1 MSTTVDTTA
10 ATAVPKERTPLRPA
24 RILLHVFLGGA
35 ALAWLAPL
43 LWALYAA
50 MRPYGETSEKGYVS
64 WPDKLSLDNFTN
76 AFTQSDMTHYF
87 VNTLIIAVP
96 AVLLTLFL
104 SSMVA
109 FYVSRFDF
117 RVNIFLLLVFTAGN
131 LLPQQ
136 VIITPLYR
144 LYLLIDIPGI
154 TMSGKLYDSALGLV
168 LIHVAF
174 QSGFCAFVL
183 SNYMRS
189 LPHELTEAALVDG
202 ASVWR
207 LYWQIV
213 LPLCRPAMAAL
224 ATLLSI
230 WIYNDFF
237 WALVLIST
245 GENMPITSAL
255 NNLSGQYFT
264 DPNLVAAGCPPHRD
278 PHTGRVL
285 RAPAAVRQWSDPG
298 RQQGLTARPAAHSVK
313 EKLSCTTP
321 SPTWSPCPWTPV
333 RHGST
338 RRAGSPGAPAAPTP
352 STRPR
357 TVRPT
362 TTGRRS
368 AIARVSP
375 PPCGTFQERA
385 CWPSTRATAH
395 RSASGPP
402 PTPYVRSRPSV
413 WWYGTGSPR

>member
-1 MSTTVDTTA
+1 MSTGTLALGKKRAPV
-10 ATAVPKERTPLRPA
+10 RPA
-24 RILLHVFLGGA
+24 RILLHVFLAGA

-43 LWALYAA
+43 LWAIYAA
-50 MRPYGETSEKGYVS
+50 LRPYSETSEKGYVS
-64 WPDKLSLDNFTN
+64 WPDTLSFDNFTN
-76 AFTQSDMTHYF
+76 AFTQSDMSHYF
-87 VNTLIIAVP
+87 VNTMIIAVP
-96 AVLLTLFL
+96 AVLVTLFL

-117 RVNIFLLLVFTAGN
+117 RINLALLLVFTAGN

-144 LYLLIDIPGI
+144 LYLLVDLPGI
-154 TMSGKLYDSALGLV
+154 TMSSKLYDSALGLV

-207 LYWQIV
+207 QYWQIV

-255 NNLSGQYFT
+255 NNLTGAYFT
-264 DPNLVAAGCPPHRD
+264 DPNLVAAGALLTAIP
-278 PHTGRVL
+278 TLIVYFVL
-285 RAPAAVRQWSDPG
+285 QRQFVS
-298 RQQGLTARPAAHSVK
+298 GLT
-313 EKLSCTTP
+313 L
-321 SPTWSPCPWTPV
+321 
-333 RHGST
+333 
-338 RRAGSPGAPAAPTP
+338 GANK
-352 STRPR
+352 
-357 TVRPT
+357 
-362 TTGRRS
+362 G
-368 AIARVSP
+368 
-375 PPCGTFQERA
+375 
-385 CWPSTRATAH
+385 
-395 RSASGPP
+395 
-402 PTPYVRSRPSV
+402 
-413 WWYGTGSPR
+413 

>member
-1 MSTTVDTTA
+1 MSATTITTSRPPRQR
-10 ATAVPKERTPLRPA
+10 VRPA
-24 RILLHVFLGGA
+24 RLVLHLFLAGA

-50 MRPYGETSEKGYVS
+50 LRPYAETSDKGYVS
-64 WPDKLSLDNFTN
+64 WPHKLSLANFTN
-76 AFTQSDMTHYF
+76 AFTQSGMMHYF
-87 VNTLIIAVP
+87 GNTLLIAIP
-96 AVLLTLFL
+96 SVLLTLFL
-104 SSMVA
+104 SSCVA

-117 RVNIFLLLVFTAGN
+117 RINLSLLLVFTAGN

-144 LYLLIDIPGI
+144 LYLLVNLPGI
-154 TMSGKLYDSALGLV
+154 TTSGKLYDSALGLV

-213 LPLCRPAMAAL
+213 LPLCKPAMAAL

-237 WALVLIST
+237 WAVVLIST

-255 NNLSGQYFT
+255 KNLSGQYFT
-264 DPNLVAAGCPPHRD
+264 DPNLVAAGALLTAIP
-278 PHTGRVL
+278 TLVVYFAL
-285 RAPAAVRQWSDPG
+285 QRQFVS
-298 RQQGLTARPAAHSVK
+298 GLT
-313 EKLSCTTP
+313 L
-321 SPTWSPCPWTPV
+321 
-333 RHGST
+333 
-338 RRAGSPGAPAAPTP
+338 GA
-352 STRPR
+352 SK
-357 TVRPT
+357 
-362 TTGRRS
+362 G
-368 AIARVSP
+368 
-375 PPCGTFQERA
+375 
-385 CWPSTRATAH
+385 
-395 RSASGPP
+395 
-402 PTPYVRSRPSV
+402 
-413 WWYGTGSPR
+413 

>member
-1 MSTTVDTTA
+1 MSTTVVTQG
-10 ATAVPKERTPLRPA
+10 RTPPRPA
-24 RILLHVFLGGA
+24 RILLHVFLAGA

-264 DPNLVAAGCPPHRD
+264 DPNLVAAGALLTAIP
-278 PHTGRVL
+278 TLIVYFAL
-285 RAPAAVRQWSDPG
+285 QRQFVS
-298 RQQGLTARPAAHSVK
+298 GLT
-313 EKLSCTTP
+313 L
-321 SPTWSPCPWTPV
+321 
-333 RHGST
+333 
-338 RRAGSPGAPAAPTP
+338 GANK
-352 STRPR
+352 
-357 TVRPT
+357 
-362 TTGRRS
+362 G
-368 AIARVSP
+368 
-375 PPCGTFQERA
+375 
-385 CWPSTRATAH
+385 
-395 RSASGPP
+395 
-402 PTPYVRSRPSV
+402 
-413 WWYGTGSPR
+413 

>member
-1 MSTTVDTTA
+1 MSTVSSA
-10 ATAVPKERTPLRPA
+10 LPKQRNPIRPA
-24 RILLHVFLGGA
+24 RVLLHAFLA
-35 ALAWLAPL
+35 LTALAWLAPL
-43 LWALYAA
+43 LWAIFSAL
-50 MRPYGETSEKGYVS
+50 RPYSETSDRGYVS
-64 WPDKLSLDNFTN
+64 WPHTLNFDNFKN

-87 VNTLIIAVP
+87 MNTLIIAVP

-109 FYVSRFDF
+109 FYVARFDF
-117 RVNIFLLLVFTAGN
+117 RVNLFLLLVFTAGN

-144 LYLLIDIPGI
+144 MYLLTNLPGI
-154 TMSGKLYDSALGLV
+154 TQSGKLYDSALGLV

-207 LYWQIV
+207 LYWQIT
-213 LPLCRPAMAAL
+213 LPLCKPAMAAL

-264 DPNLVAAGCPPHRD
+264 DPNLVAAGSLLTAIP
-278 PHTGRVL
+278 TLIVYFAL
-285 RAPAAVRQWSDPG
+285 QKQFVS
-298 RQQGLTARPAAHSVK
+298 GLT
-313 EKLSCTTP
+313 L
-321 SPTWSPCPWTPV
+321 
-333 RHGST
+333 GS
-338 RRAGSPGAPAAPTP
+338 AKG
-352 STRPR
+352 
-357 TVRPT
+357 
-362 TTGRRS
+362 
-368 AIARVSP
+368 
-375 PPCGTFQERA
+375 
-385 CWPSTRATAH
+385 
-395 RSASGPP
+395 
-402 PTPYVRSRPSV
+402 
-413 WWYGTGSPR
+413 

>member
-1 MSTTVDTTA
+1 MSASTLVTGA
-10 ATAVPKERTPLRPA
+10 PRQRTPLRPA
-24 RILLHVFLGGA
+24 RVLLHVFLAGT

-43 LWALYAA
+43 LWAVFSAL
-50 MRPYGETSEKGYVS
+50 RPYSETSDKGYVS
-64 WPDKLSLDNFTN
+64 WPDTLNLDNFKN
-76 AFTQSDMTHYF
+76 AFEQSDMTHYF
-87 VNTLIIAVP
+87 VNTLLIAVP

-117 RVNIFLLLVFTAGN
+117 RLNLALLLVFTAGN

-144 LYLLIDIPGI
+144 MYLLTDLPGI
-154 TMSGKLYDSALGLV
+154 TASGKLYDSALGLV

-189 LPHELTEAALVDG
+189 LPDELTEAALVDG

-207 LYWQIV
+207 LYWQIT
-213 LPLCRPAMAAL
+213 LPLCKPAMAAL

-264 DPNLVAAGCPPHRD
+264 DPNLVAAGALLTAIP
-278 PHTGRVL
+278 TLVVYFAL
-285 RAPAAVRQWSDPG
+285 QRQFVS
-298 RQQGLTARPAAHSVK
+298 GLT
-313 EKLSCTTP
+313 L
-321 SPTWSPCPWTPV
+321 
-333 RHGST
+333 
-338 RRAGSPGAPAAPTP
+338 GANK
-352 STRPR
+352 S
-357 TVRPT
+357 
-362 TTGRRS
+362 
-368 AIARVSP
+368 
-375 PPCGTFQERA
+375 
-385 CWPSTRATAH
+385 
-395 RSASGPP
+395 
-402 PTPYVRSRPSV
+402 
-413 WWYGTGSPR
+413 

>member
-1 MSTTVDTTA
+1 MSTATVA
-10 ATAVPKERTPLRPA
+10 PKRRAPVRPA
-24 RILLHVFLGGA
+24 RLLLHLFLAGA

-50 MRPYGETSEKGYVS
+50 MRPYAETSTKGYVS
-64 WPDKLSLDNFTN
+64 WPDKLSFDNFTN
-76 AFTQSDMTHYF
+76 AFTQSDMAHYF
-87 VNTLIIAVP
+87 GNTLLIAVP

-117 RVNIFLLLVFTAGN
+117 RVNLALLLVFTAGN

-144 LYLLIDIPGI
+144 MFLLIDLPGI
-154 TMSGKLYDSALGLV
+154 TVSGKLYDSALGLV

-183 SNYMRS
+183 SNYMRM

-207 LYWQIV
+207 MYWQIV

-237 WALVLIST
+237 WAIVLIST

-255 NNLSGQYFT
+255 KNLSGQYFT
-264 DPNLVAAGCPPHRD
+264 DPNLVAAGALLTAIP
-278 PHTGRVL
+278 TLIVYFVL
-285 RAPAAVRQWSDPG
+285 QRQFVS
-298 RQQGLTARPAAHSVK
+298 GLT
-313 EKLSCTTP
+313 L
-321 SPTWSPCPWTPV
+321 
-333 RHGST
+333 
-338 RRAGSPGAPAAPTP
+338 GANK
-352 STRPR
+352 
-357 TVRPT
+357 
-362 TTGRRS
+362 G
-368 AIARVSP
+368 
-375 PPCGTFQERA
+375 
-385 CWPSTRATAH
+385 
-395 RSASGPP
+395 
-402 PTPYVRSRPSV
+402 
-413 WWYGTGSPR
+413 

>member
-1 MSTTVDTTA
+1 MSTVSA
-10 ATAVPKERTPLRPA
+10 LPEQRTPIRPA
-24 RILLHVFLGGA
+24 RVLLHVFLAGT

-43 LWALYAA
+43 LWAIFSAL
-50 MRPYGETSEKGYVS
+50 RPYSETSNRGYVS
-64 WPDKLSLDNFTN
+64 WPHTLNFDNFKN
-76 AFTQSDMTHYF
+76 AFEQSDMTHYF
-87 VNTLIIAVP
+87 MNTLVIAVP

-117 RVNIFLLLVFTAGN
+117 RVNLFLLLVFTAGN

-144 LYLLIDIPGI
+144 MYLLTNLPGI
-154 TMSGKLYDSALGLV
+154 TASGKLYDSALGLV

-183 SNYMRS
+183 ANYMRS

-207 LYWQIV
+207 LYWQIT
-213 LPLCRPAMAAL
+213 LPLCKPAMAAL

-264 DPNLVAAGCPPHRD
+264 DPNLVAAGSLLTAIP
-278 PHTGRVL
+278 TLLVYFAL
-285 RAPAAVRQWSDPG
+285 QKQFVS
-298 RQQGLTARPAAHSVK
+298 GLT
-313 EKLSCTTP
+313 L
-321 SPTWSPCPWTPV
+321 
-333 RHGST
+333 GS
-338 RRAGSPGAPAAPTP
+338 AKG
-352 STRPR
+352 
-357 TVRPT
+357 
-362 TTGRRS
+362 
-368 AIARVSP
+368 
-375 PPCGTFQERA
+375 
-385 CWPSTRATAH
+385 
-395 RSASGPP
+395 
-402 PTPYVRSRPSV
+402 
-413 WWYGTGSPR
+413 

>member
-1 MSTTVDTTA
+1 MSAPTLA
-10 ATAVPKERTPLRPA
+10 AGALKKRAPLRPA
-24 RILLHVFLGGA
+24 RVLLHVFLAGT

-43 LWALYAA
+43 LWAVFSAL
-50 MRPYGETSEKGYVS
+50 RPYSETSTKGYVS

-76 AFTQSDMTHYF
+76 AFEQSDMMHYF
-87 VNTLIIAVP
+87 GNTLLIAVP

-117 RVNIFLLLVFTAGN
+117 RVNLALLLVFTAGN

-144 LYLLIDIPGI
+144 LYLLTNLPGI
-154 TMSGKLYDSALGLV
+154 TASGKLYDSALGLV

-207 LYWQIV
+207 MYWQIT
-213 LPLCRPAMAAL
+213 LPLCKPAMAAL

-264 DPNLVAAGCPPHRD
+264 DPNLVAAGALLTAIP
-278 PHTGRVL
+278 TLVVYFVL
-285 RAPAAVRQWSDPG
+285 QRQFVS
-298 RQQGLTARPAAHSVK
+298 GLT
-313 EKLSCTTP
+313 L
-321 SPTWSPCPWTPV
+321 
-333 RHGST
+333 GSNK
-338 RRAGSPGAPAAPTP
+338 G
-352 STRPR
+352 
-357 TVRPT
+357 
-362 TTGRRS
+362 
-368 AIARVSP
+368 
-375 PPCGTFQERA
+375 
-385 CWPSTRATAH
+385 
-395 RSASGPP
+395 
-402 PTPYVRSRPSV
+402 
-413 WWYGTGSPR
+413 